1 MSTVRALQIQES
13 WYVMC
18 LCMVCCIG
26 GEKGIPLCLQL
37 DTYSVSGVEGS
48 GGEAKARE
56 EKLIERW
63 STYMVTQIQL

>member
-1 MSTVRALQIQES
+1 
-13 WYVMC
+13 
-18 LCMVCCIG
+18 MVCCTG

-48 GGEAKARE
+48 GGEAKAGE

-63 STYMVTQIQL
+63 SMYMVTQLLYQL